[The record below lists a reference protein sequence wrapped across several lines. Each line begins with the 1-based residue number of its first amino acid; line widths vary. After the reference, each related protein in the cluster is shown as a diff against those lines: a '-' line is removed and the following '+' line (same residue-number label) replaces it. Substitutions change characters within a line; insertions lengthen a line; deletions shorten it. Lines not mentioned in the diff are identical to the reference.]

1 MRTLN
6 NDSMLYNMRSLDYEE
21 VKGPALHPGLV
32 YRSALPL
39 FQEEPVMIR
48 ILQAHGVKTIIDL
61 RTDEEKS
68 EHYYGEAVLSR
79 FEVVSL
85 PIDSFTSVQR
95 PDDDDYSDY
104 IKPLRHVFQECKSTI
119 SGIFEILQSRE
130 SYPVLFHCFAGR
142 DRVGVIAALLLDL
155 LGFSKETIIRD
166 YMLSQGAK
174 AANID
179 QLVAEVQRMG
189 GATDYLQQEVGLTSQ
204 QIDQVRSNLLVR

>member
-1 MRTLN
+1 MN

-21 VKGPALHPGLV
+21 VNGPALHPGLV

-39 FQEEPVMIR
+39 FQEEPEMIR
-48 ILQAHGVKTIIDL
+48 ILQAHGVRTIVDL

-68 EHYYGEAVLSR
+68 EHCYSEAVLSR
-79 FEVVSL
+79 FEVMSV
-85 PIDSFTSVQR
+85 PIDSFTSVRQ
-95 PDDDDYSDY
+95 PDDDYSDY
-104 IKPLRHVFQECKSTI
+104 MNPLHHIFQECKTGI
-119 SGIFEILQSRE
+119 SRVFSILQARE

-155 LGFSKETIIRD
+155 LGFSKETIVQD
-166 YMLSQGAK
+166 YMLSPGAK
-174 AANID
+174 AANIK

-189 GATDYLQQEVGLTSQ
+189 GATDYLQQDVGLTSQ

>member
-1 MRTLN
+1 MRTLT

-39 FQEEPVMIR
+39 FQEEPEMIC
-48 ILQAHGVKTIIDL
+48 ILQAHGVRTIIDL

-68 EHYYGEAVLSR
+68 EHYYSEAVLSR
-79 FEVVSL
+79 FEVMSV
-85 PIDSFTSVQR
+85 PIDSFTSVRQ
-95 PDDDDYSDY
+95 PDDDYSDY
-104 IKPLRHVFQECKSTI
+104 MNPLHHIFQECRAGI
-119 SGIFEILQSRE
+119 SRVFSILQARE

-142 DRVGVIAALLLDL
+142 DRAGVIAALLLDL
-155 LGFSKETIIRD
+155 LGFSKKTIVHD
-166 YMLSQGAK
+166 YMLSPGAK
-174 AANID
+174 AANIK

-189 GATDYLQQEVGLTSQ
+189 GATNYLQQEVGLTSQ

>member
-1 MRTLN
+1 MN
-6 NDSMLYNMRSLDYEE
+6 NDSMLYNMRCLEYEE
-21 VKGPALHPGLV
+21 DTGPALRPDLI

-39 FQEEPVMIR
+39 FQEEPEMIH

-68 EHYYGEAVLSR
+68 EHCYSEAVLSR
-79 FEVVSL
+79 FEVMSV
-85 PIDSFTSVQR
+85 PIDSFTSVRQ
-95 PDDDDYSDY
+95 PDDDYSDY
-104 IKPLRHVFQECKSTI
+104 MNPLHHIFQECKTGI
-119 SGIFEILQSRE
+119 SRVFSILQARE

-155 LGFSKETIIRD
+155 LGFSKETIVQD
-166 YMLSQGAK
+166 YMLSPGAK
-174 AANID
+174 AANIK

-189 GATDYLQQEVGLTSQ
+189 GATDYLQQDVGLTSQ